1 MCDNLTPPPLYFHFP
16 STTAQEA
23 PLSSHDK
30 LQQNVSSSSP
40 SKKTIIFRHGGGEP
54 LLLPISNSDPASA
67 ITTTVREFFGLHRCG
82 ISFQDTQ
89 GRMLII
95 TPMNL
100 VDEMEVNVCK
110 ISSSHESSTAHSRRS
125 SATSSAYDMASDDL
139 TVRSTDIKHLD
150 IPSVSYL
157 NKFPDTP
164 AYLSADVS
172 LDNVVEGSRRKR
184 ARMYSDSNSLST
196 VGSSSTAVQSN
207 HYHNK
212 LFPGIEFTDK
222 HHTTRGNN
230 PTQYGPQA
238 FYNGNNGIPTPAT
251 LSVISD
257 EDVAMQLIRL
267 GGNSPSVNSSTF
279 TTSGTPR
286 YRTDGDSISTS
297 SGMIVTTPQAGD
309 ALRAATN
316 GVAAPTMG
324 APPLPTGAY
333 SGARCIRCKK
343 TKKGCDRRRPCQRCI
358 DAGLE
363 PWECVSE
370 AETTKSR
377 GGFRRRRG
385 VDRRKQ
391 L

>member
-1 MCDNLTPPPLYFHFP
+1 MIISTPPPLSFHFP

-23 PLSSHDK
+23 PSSSQDK
-30 LQQNVSSSSP
+30 LQQIVSSSSP
-40 SKKTIIFRHGGGEP
+40 SKKTIIFRHEGDDP

-67 ITTTVREFFGLHRCG
+67 ITTMVREFFGLHRCG

-100 VDEMEVNVCK
+100 VDQMEVNVCK
-110 ISSSHESSTAHSRRS
+110 ISSSYESSEAHSRRS
-125 SATSSAYDMASDDL
+125 SATSSTYDMPSDDL
-139 TVRSTDIKHLD
+139 TVRSSDIKHLD
-150 IPSVSYL
+150 IPSVSNL

-184 ARMYSDSNSLST
+184 FRMYSDSSNSLST
-196 VGSSSTAVQSN
+196 VGNSSIAVQNN
-207 HYHNK
+207 HYHDK

-222 HHTTRGNN
+222 HHITRGSNS
-230 PTQYGPQA
+230 THYGPQA

-279 TTSGTPR
+279 TTSGTPH
-286 YRTDGDSISTS
+286 YRTDGDSMSTS
-297 SGMIVTTPQAGD
+297 SGMIVTTPQASD

-316 GVAAPTMG
+316 GLAAQNMG

-343 TKKGCDRRRPCQRCI
+343 TKKGCDRRRPCQRCM
-358 DAGLE
+358 DAGLD

-385 VDRRKQ
+385 ADRRK
-391 L
+391 